1 MPATLSVGIE
11 VAGDGIGDEPPVR
24 GVAGLAHRLES
35 AGVHYWVIGADRT
48 EPLDTSTLDASLVA
62 TVAARRST
70 RLGLVVAA
78 SVHRDHP
85 YNLARRLMS
94 VDHAAPGRVGWF
106 ALDADRRIGLNA
118 VADTWTG
125 ATLGPAHT
133 AAAIEAVRTLW
144 RTWPY
149 ASLVGDRATGVF
161 ADAAQIRRADVHGAY
176 RITGPLNVPGSPHGD
191 PPVWQWAGAATANA
205 DVIVVEDGEPVPD
218 GAVIRLRSVDHA
230 ALDRVAATPG
240 ARGVLLRVTPDSL
253 TAVLDDVVASAQR
266 RGVLATP
273 SAGTLRQRLRLPA
286 PAGPDLST
294 HRRAFDGS
302 PNAGARL

>member
-11 VAGDGIGDEPPVR
+11 VAGDGTGGQSPAR

-35 AGVHYWVIGADRT
+35 AGVHYWVIGADRS
-48 EPLDTSTLDASLVA
+48 EPSDAVALDASLVA
-62 TVAARRST
+62 TVAARHST
-70 RLGLVVAA
+70 TLGLVVAA

-85 YNLARRLMS
+85 YNLARRLLS
-94 VDHAAPGRVGWF
+94 VEHAAPGRVGWF
-106 ALDADRRIGLNA
+106 ALDADRRIGLDA

-125 ATLGPAHT
+125 AALGPAHT

-149 ASLVGDRATGVF
+149 ASVVGDRATGVF
-161 ADAAQIRRADVHGAY
+161 ADTAQIRRADVHGAY

-191 PPVWQWAGAATANA
+191 PPVWQRGGVATANA
-205 DVIVVEDGEPVPD
+205 DVVVVEDGDPAPD
-218 GAVIRLRSVDHA
+218 GAVVRVRSVGHA

-253 TAVLDDVVASAQR
+253 PAVLDDVVAAAQR

-273 SAGTLRQRLRLPA
+273 GAGTLRQRLRLSE
-286 PAGPDLST
+286 PAGPDLSA
-294 HRRAFDGS
+294 HRRAFDGA